1 MHGDET
7 HELPIS
13 MVSTFVTASLS
24 IGALQ
29 EGSVRTESISSGPPP
44 TASRPQNILQEISM
58 VLYDGFYPLISLGA
72 QSFAQSST
80 IVFGSLPSKAISW
93 MRVNSGNSA
102 SSFLCLSTVITS
114 LDVMVPWSFWPLSL
128 DFSISSHEPSPLAK
142 ASAHARLRPPKQV
155 VTRSASPQLSMK
167 VSSCTPLKKSLA
179 NLAVSL
185 RPMRMMAAFVL
196 PPKPRPSQKPAPRAT
211 TFLRA
216 PQSSTPATSLILPT
230 RNVGQS
236 KSFCQTMPA
245 SSLAKPTV
253 DSQNWSAATSLA
265 TLAPMS
271 TEVSIPP
278 IESLM
283 ILEMSLGPP
292 SSNSMPLM
300 SEMALQSWPRRA
312 SRSLSNFR
320 NWWGVTKIRSVAP
333 STAVMI
339 SGSATTFSVNLWPLR
354 YLTFSCFSLMISVRF
369 LPSTCSW

>member
-142 ASAHARLRPPKQV
+142 ASAHARLRPDQMNGRRHQMQAP
-155 VTRSASPQLSMK
+155 PPLF
-167 VSSCTPLKKSLA
+167 TP
-179 NLAVSL
+179 
-185 RPMRMMAAFVL
+185 
-196 PPKPRPSQKPAPRAT
+196 
-211 TFLRA
+211 
-216 PQSSTPATSLILPT
+216 
-230 RNVGQS
+230 
-236 KSFCQTMPA
+236 
-245 SSLAKPTV
+245 
-253 DSQNWSAATSLA
+253 
-265 TLAPMS
+265 
-271 TEVSIPP
+271 
-278 IESLM
+278 
-283 ILEMSLGPP
+283 
-292 SSNSMPLM
+292 PLM
-300 SEMALQSWPRRA
+300 HGQKTHLRNRWLRGRQA
-312 SRSLSNFR
+312 RSS
-320 NWWGVTKIRSVAP
+320 P
-333 STAVMI
+333 
-339 SGSATTFSVNLWPLR
+339 
-354 YLTFSCFSLMISVRF
+354 
-369 LPSTCSW
+369 